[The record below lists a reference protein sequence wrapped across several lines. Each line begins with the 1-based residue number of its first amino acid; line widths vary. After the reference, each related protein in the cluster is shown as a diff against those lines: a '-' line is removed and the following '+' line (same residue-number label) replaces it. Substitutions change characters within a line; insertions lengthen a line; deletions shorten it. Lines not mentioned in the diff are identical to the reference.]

1 MKFDAQRG
9 ADVLWDAWQNG
20 TVIKGLSDDD
30 KPATRSEAY
39 AIQAT
44 LEDRSMQPLAG
55 WKIAA
60 TSLAGQRHI
69 NVSGPLAGRL
79 LAERIN
85 KENATISLKGNRMAV
100 AEVEFVFAM
109 GRTIVPRLDL
119 YSIQEVMASVE
130 DLYLGIEIPNTRFAD
145 YTSAGEM
152 QHIADN
158 ACAHEFVLGPRVSA
172 SWRQIDLATHQVKA
186 TVNGV
191 SRRYLRDGIG
201 GNVLGDPRIALTWL
215 VNELSIYQI
224 TLAAG
229 QYVTTGTCMIPLE
242 IQAGDT
248 VVADFGAL
256 GRIGCSF
263 RA

>member
-9 ADVLWDAWQNG
+9 ADVLWDAWQTG
-20 TVIKGLSDDD
+20 TVIEGLSDDD
-30 KPATRSEAY
+30 KPGTRSEAY

-44 LEDRSMQPLAG
+44 LEYRSMQPLAG

-79 LAERIN
+79 LAERIHN
-85 KENATISLKGNRMAV
+85 EDATISLKGNRMAV

-130 DLYLGIEIPNTRFAD
+130 DLYLGIEIPNTRFAE

-172 SWRQIDLATHQVKA
+172 SWRQIDLAAHQVQA
-186 TVNGV
+186 TVDGV
-191 SRRYLRDGIG
+191 SRRYVRDGIG

-215 VNELSIYQI
+215 VNELSTYGI

-242 IQAGDT
+242 IEAGDT
-248 VVADFGAL
+248 VLADFGVL
-256 GRIGCSF
+256 GSVGCSF